1 MRIQVLQHVPFDG
14 LGSISPW
21 AAEKGHTVRAYGLFR
36 EDSLPDPEQFDWL
49 MVLGGPM
56 GVYDE
61 AQYPW
66 LVDEKRLIEAAIRAE
81 KTVLGICLGAQLIA
95 SVLGKKVTRN
105 PQREIGWFPLK
116 LSQAARQTRLFGSL
130 PNEFPAFHWHG
141 DTFEIPDGAL
151 HLASSAVCANQAYL
165 YGDRVLGL
173 QFHLET
179 TPLAAQALV
188 THCAD
193 ELTAGEYIQSPAE
206 ILASPEKFEHINA
219 IMRCLL
225 DRLAL

>member
-1 MRIQVLQHVPFDG
+1 MRIHVLQHVPFEG

-21 AAEKGHTVRAYGLFR
+21 TAEKGYAVRTCELFR
-36 EDSLPDPEQFDWL
+36 NEPLPDPKQFDWL

-61 AQYPW
+61 AQHPW
-66 LVDEKRLIEAAIRAE
+66 LVDEKRLIESAIRAE

-95 SVLGKKVTRN
+95 TVLGKKVTRN

-116 LSQAARQTRLFGSL
+116 LTQTAHQTSIFDSL
-130 PNEFPAFHWHG
+130 PNELKAFHWHG
-141 DTFEIPDGAL
+141 DTFEIPDGAI
-151 HLASSAVCANQAYL
+151 HLASSAACANQAYL
-165 YGDRVLGL
+165 YDKHVLGL

-179 TPLAAQALV
+179 TPMAAQALV

-193 ELTAGEYIQSPAE
+193 ELTAGEYIQSPTE
-206 ILASPEKFEHINA
+206 ILASPEKFEHINST
-219 IMRCLL
+219 MRIILE
-225 DRLAL
+225 RLAV

>member
-1 MRIQVLQHVPFDG
+1 MRIHILQHVPFEG
-14 LGSISPW
+14 LGSISSW
-21 AAEKGHTVRAYGLFR
+21 AAEKGYAVRTCELFR
-36 EDSLPDPEQFDWL
+36 NEPLPDPKQFDWL

-66 LVDEKRLIEAAIRAE
+66 LVDEKRLIESAIRAE

-95 SVLGKKVTRN
+95 TALGKKVTRN

-116 LSQAARQTRLFGSL
+116 LTQPAHQPWIFDSL
-130 PNEFPAFHWHG
+130 PNELTAFHWHG
-141 DTFEIPDGAL
+141 DTFEIPDGAI
-151 HLASSAVCANQAYL
+151 HLANSAACANQAYL
-165 YGDRVLGL
+165 YDKHVLGL

-179 TPLAAQALV
+179 TPMAAQALV

-206 ILASPEKFEHINA
+206 ILASAEKFEHINA
-219 IMRCLL
+219 TMRIVLE
-225 DRLAL
+225 RMAV